1 MNNAP
6 YPLFYRYGQCSMGGL
21 LLAEA
26 DEHLHAI
33 LLGDDEQSLL
43 ADLQARFPAA
53 LLQEGDSS
61 LDQTLQAAIGYVDQP
76 QGRFPVS
83 KPLRLR
89 GTALQCEVWHA
100 LSEVPAG
107 STISYAELARRIG
120 RPRAVRAVAA
130 ACAANPLAIV
140 VPCHRV
146 LRSDGEVSGY
156 RWGVERKRQL
166 LARER
171 ELAAVIA

>member
-1 MNNAP
+1 MNSVP
-6 YPLFYRYGQCSMGGL
+6 YSLYYRFGHCSMGGL
-21 LLAEA
+21 MLAEA
-26 DEHLHAI
+26 DGHLHAI
-33 LLGDDEQSLL
+33 LLGDDKASLL
-43 ADLQARFPAA
+43 ADLQQRFPNAT
-53 LLQEGDSS
+53 LHEGDESMD
-61 LDQTLQAAIGYVDQP
+61 LALQTALAYVDQP
-76 QGRFPVS
+76 RGAFPLS

-130 ACAANPLAIV
+130 ACAANPLAIA

-146 LRSDGEVSGY
+146 LRSDGDISGY

-166 LARER
+166 LAREQ

>member
-1 MNNAP
+1 MDTAP

-26 DEHLHAI
+26 DGQLHSI
-33 LLGDDEQSLL
+33 LLGDNANSLI
-43 ADLQARFPAA
+43 ADLQARFPNA
-53 LLQEGDSS
+53 LLEKGDCS
-61 LDQTLQAAIGYVDQP
+61 LDHTLQAVLDYIDQP
-76 QGRFPVS
+76 QGRFPLS

-89 GTALQCEVWHA
+89 GTALQVEVWHA
-100 LSEVPAG
+100 LSEIPAG

-146 LRSDGEVSGY
+146 LRSNGDLSGY